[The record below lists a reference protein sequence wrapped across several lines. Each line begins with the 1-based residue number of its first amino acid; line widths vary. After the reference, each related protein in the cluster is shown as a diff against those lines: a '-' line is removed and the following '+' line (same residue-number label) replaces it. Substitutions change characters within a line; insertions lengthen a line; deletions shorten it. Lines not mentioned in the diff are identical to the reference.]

1 MLNTVRVMLRQ
12 KKVQLWERHQRKNGK
27 NKNTCMNRSQK
38 TPLNCLKWIKIDK
51 QLLST
56 IARFQLN
63 SCSYKL
69 SDRIE
74 IEITRNMKNLTN
86 KQNLSNIIMT
96 EKKSHVERR
105 IKRWKMWRWK
115 RIAYSAQNR
124 NCEDFKWNEIIV
136 SCFNFNFALRR
147 FYLNVCVTSRDLSR
161 I

>member
-1 MLNTVRVMLRQ
+1 MKHKKVVFCKSYINCLNAQYSQSDVKT

-96 EKKSHVERR
+96 EKKITCWETDQTVKDVEMKTDRLQR
-105 IKRWKMWRWK
+105 SKSKLWRF
-115 RIAYSAQNR
+115 QM
-124 NCEDFKWNEIIV
+124 KWNYSV
-136 SCFNFNFALRR
+136 MFQF
-147 FYLNVCVTSRDLSR
+147 
-161 I
+161 

>member
-1 MLNTVRVMLRQ
+1 
-12 KKVQLWERHQRKNGK
+12 
-27 NKNTCMNRSQK
+27 MNRSQK

-96 EKKSHVERR
+96 EKNHMLRDGSNGERCGDENGSLTALK
-105 IKRWKMWRWK
+105 IEIVK
-115 RIAYSAQNR
+115 IS
-124 NCEDFKWNEIIV
+124 NEMK
-136 SCFNFNFALRR
+136 L
-147 FYLNVCVTSRDLSR
+147 
-161 I
+161 